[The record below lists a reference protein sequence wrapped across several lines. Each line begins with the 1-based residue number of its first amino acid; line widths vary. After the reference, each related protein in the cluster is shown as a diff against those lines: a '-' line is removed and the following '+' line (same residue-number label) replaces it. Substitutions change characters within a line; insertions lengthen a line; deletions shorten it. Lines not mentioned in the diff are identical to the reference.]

1 MELTGLSRTAAI
13 LELQYFRREIT
24 SGINFIGRVS
34 AKVYVKRINK

>member
-1 MELTGLSRTAAI
+1 MELTELSRTAAT
-13 LELQYFRREIT
+13 LELQNFRREIT